1 MSSISA
7 VGDSD
12 ERTPLIL
19 SSSEEQAVGSLKNG
33 PEIVVLTTEA
43 IPLPSSD
50 SKERL
55 VSIDVFRGLTV
66 ALMVLVDD
74 AGKAFPTINHSPWV
88 GVTLA
93 DFVMPFFLFV
103 VGLSV
108 SLVFKKVSSKS
119 AATKKVLWRSVKLFL
134 FGVILQGGYFHGR
147 GDLSYGVDI
156 ERIRLMGVLQRIS
169 IGYLLSSLLEIWLV
183 SNIPA
188 ESPMKFVRRYW
199 WQGLVAF
206 VLGILYM
213 GLLYGLYVPDWEFGV
228 DRLSS
233 SSVVPQYTS
242 CAETV
247 HCSVRGSL
255 KPPCNAVGFID
266 RLILGENHLYQ
277 RPVYRRTKECSINSP
292 DYGPLPQNAPE
303 WCLAPFDPEGIL
315 SSLMAAI
322 TCLVGLHYGHVLV
335 KVKGHMQR
343 LILWSIFS
351 FPLLIIGFLLVVIG
365 VPLSKPLYTL
375 SYMFITAGASGIAFT
390 IIYYVVDVI
399 CLRKP
404 VVIFQWMGMNALIIY
419 ALAACDLF
427 PAALQGLYWRSPEYN
442 LVDSSERLLQG
453 LFPSEKWGTL
463 AFVMVEILF
472 WGIVAGFLHLKRL
485 YIKL

>member
-1 MSSISA
+1 MYCC
-7 VGDSD
+7 
-12 ERTPLIL
+12 
-19 SSSEEQAVGSLKNG
+19 
-33 PEIVVLTTEA
+33 
-43 IPLPSSD
+43 
-50 SKERL
+50 
-55 VSIDVFRGLTV
+55 FY
-66 ALMVLVDD
+66 LMQ
-74 AGKAFPTINHSPWV
+74 
-88 GVTLA
+88 
-93 DFVMPFFLFV
+93 
-103 VGLSV
+103 
-108 SLVFKKVSSKS
+108 KVSSKS
-119 AATKKVLWRSVKLFL
+119 TATKKVLWRSVKLFL

-228 DRLSS
+228 DRLNS

-247 HCSVRGSL
+247 HCSVQGSL

-277 RPVYRRTKECSINSP
+277 HPVYRRTKECSINSP

-315 SSLMAAI
+315 SSLMA
-322 TCLVGLHYGHVLV
+322 
-335 KVKGHMQR
+335 
-343 LILWSIFS
+343 
-351 FPLLIIGFLLVVIG
+351 
-365 VPLSKPLYTL
+365 
-375 SYMFITAGASGIAFT
+375 
-390 IIYYVVDVI
+390 
-399 CLRKP
+399 
-404 VVIFQWMGMNALIIY
+404 
-419 ALAACDLF
+419 
-427 PAALQGLYWRSPEYN
+427 
-442 LVDSSERLLQG
+442 
-453 LFPSEKWGTL
+453 
-463 AFVMVEILF
+463 
-472 WGIVAGFLHLKRL
+472 
-485 YIKL
+485 